1 MNNLN
6 AINYADTHGGNVT
19 DRVDKS
25 SFSSQNI
32 IIEK

>member
-6 AINYADTHGGNVT
+6 AINYADTHEGNVT

-25 SFSSQNI
+25 SVSSHNI
-32 IIEK
+32 IVEK

>member
-6 AINYADTHGGNVT
+6 AINYADTHGGNVS
-19 DRVDKS
+19 DRVDKF
-25 SFSSQNI
+25 SFSRQNI